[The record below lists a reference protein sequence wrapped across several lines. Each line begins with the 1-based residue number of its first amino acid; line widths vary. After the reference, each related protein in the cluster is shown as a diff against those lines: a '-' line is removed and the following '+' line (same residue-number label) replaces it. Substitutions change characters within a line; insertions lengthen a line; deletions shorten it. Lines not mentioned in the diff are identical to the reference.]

1 MSDIKYIIAGSDDDA
16 EHTRFGCLA
25 MVRYAVAAVV
35 TVLTITVIALSIH
48 AVLRSED
55 MGLSVNKGFIGADT
69 LWSHMFSPNAVT
81 SKSPV
86 PSAGK
91 NHPTSSINKVAE
103 PATAAAK
110 LNRRRGLMDFA
121 PKDTDESELST
132 GAATL
137 SVGASSSRSL
147 PKDCILGC
155 SGGDGDEPTQVT
167 FKKADRTNLRII
179 LIANNPGGRT
189 KIDCNGTRV
198 SLFDMYSPY
207 GQIGDVTQLD
217 NFTVPPLTTVTLQ
230 KRLSIT
236 NTSYIWENYHLAS
249 RFSVQVRVTSDVTS
263 YPLGKR
269 GKTVQQTYM
278 CRPVTIG
285 LIDDEAIYASDDHV
299 HCTATSSG

>member
-1 MSDIKYIIAGSDDDA
+1 MSDIKYIIAGGDDDG

-55 MGLSVNKGFIGADT
+55 MGLSVNKGYIGADT
-69 LWSHMFSPNAVT
+69 LWTYPAPPAT

-91 NHPTSSINKVAE
+91 NHPTSSLNNKVAE

-110 LNRRRGLMDFA
+110 LSRRRGLLPLLPEA
-121 PKDTDESELST
+121 SDESDLYS
-132 GAATL
+132 GATTQVY
-137 SVGASSSRSL
+137 VGSSSGSL
-147 PKDCILGC
+147 PKDCFLGC
-155 SGGDGDEPTQVT
+155 SGGDRDEPTQVT
-167 FKKADRTNLRII
+167 FKKADRTNLRVI

-198 SLFDMYSPY
+198 SLFDMEYPY
-207 GQIGDVTQLD
+207 GQIGNVTLK
-217 NFTVPPLTTVTLQ
+217 NFTVPPQTTITLQ
-230 KRLSIT
+230 QRLNNT

-249 RFSVQVRVTSDVTS
+249 RFSVRVEVTSTVTS
-263 YPLGKR
+263 YPLGKK
-269 GKTVQQTYM
+269 GKTIQQTYV

-285 LIDDEAIYASDDHV
+285 LIQYEAIYASDDHV
-299 HCTATSSG
+299 HCTASSSG